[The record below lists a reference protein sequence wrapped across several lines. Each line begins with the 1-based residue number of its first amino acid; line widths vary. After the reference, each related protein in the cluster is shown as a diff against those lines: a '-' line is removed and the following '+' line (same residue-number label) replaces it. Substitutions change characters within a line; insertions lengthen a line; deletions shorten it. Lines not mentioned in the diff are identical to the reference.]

1 MYPSKNALT
10 YQIRFKQTAMFA
22 TALGVSSAGLI
33 ATSAGSWAAGPPSQT
48 PLLPPSAPSSN
59 TSVTGLPSLPPVV
72 PTAQHHLSVWAVLG
86 ISGLVAVSIALS
98 LVAATTLS
106 WMLHAWRTPKH
117 LTDTRFEK
125 LVAKPLLSFSLLV
138 PARHEQAVLGET
150 LDTLAAIRHPDFEVL
165 AIIGHDDPETEAV
178 ARAAAERH
186 PDRVRVVIDY
196 SDPKNKP
203 KALNTAL
210 AACRGG
216 IVGVFDAEDEVHPDL
231 IRHIDARFVQ
241 TGADVVQG
249 GVQLMNAQTSWWSLR
264 NCLEYYFWFRSR
276 LHYHAARNF
285 IPLGGN
291 TVFTRTDLLR
301 EVGGWDP
308 ECLAEDCEIG
318 VRLSSR
324 GAVVA
329 VAYEPEV
336 VTREETPGSIR
347 SLVKQRTRWNQGFL
361 QVLGK
366 GEWRK
371 LPTRG
376 QRLLARYTLSM
387 PFLQAATGLLVP
399 LSVALMFF
407 TSVPTGIVLVTLLPI
422 VPTIMTVAVEAAGY
436 GEFCALYGLR
446 RRLRDY
452 VFLVVGAIPYQL
464 LLAFA
469 AMRAVVRQL
478 RGDGSWEK
486 TEHSNLHRVADAIAS
501 PIDSDLKVAS

>member
-1 MYPSKNALT
+1 
-10 YQIRFKQTAMFA
+10 
-22 TALGVSSAGLI
+22 
-33 ATSAGSWAAGPPSQT
+33 
-48 PLLPPSAPSSN
+48 
-59 TSVTGLPSLPPVV
+59 
-72 PTAQHHLSVWAVLG
+72 
-86 ISGLVAVSIALS
+86 
-98 LVAATTLS
+98 
-106 WMLHAWRTPKH
+106 MLHAWRTPRH
-117 LTDTRFEK
+117 LSGTRFAEE
-125 LVAKPLLSFSLLV
+125 ARDSTLSFSLLV
-138 PARHEQAVLGET
+138 PARHEQAVLGQT
-150 LDTLAAIRHPDFEVL
+150 LDTLADLDHPDYEVI
-165 AIIGHDDPETEAV
+165 AIIGHDDPETELV
-178 ARAAAERH
+178 ARKAAGRH
-186 PDRVRVVIDY
+186 PGIVRVVIDH
-196 SDPKNKP
+196 SVPKNKP

-210 AACRGG
+210 ATCRGDV
-216 IVGVFDAEDEVHPDL
+216 VGVFDAEDEVHPQL
-231 IRHIDARFVQ
+231 IRHVDARFSA
-241 TGADVVQG
+241 TNADVVQG
-249 GVQLMNAQTSWWSLR
+249 GVQLMNVHTSWWTLR

-324 GAVVA
+324 GAKVA

-336 VTREETPGSIR
+336 VTREETPGTIG
-347 SLVKQRTRWNQGFL
+347 SLIKQRTRWNQGFL

-376 QRLLARYTLSM
+376 QRILARYTLSM
-387 PFLQAATGLLVP
+387 PFLQAFTGALVP

-407 TSVPTGIVLVTLLPI
+407 TSVPTPIVLITVLPI

-436 GEFCALYGLR
+436 GEFCRLYGVK

-452 VFLVVGAIPYQL
+452 VYLIVGAVPYQL

-469 AMRAVVRQL
+469 SIRAVYRQL

-486 TEHSNLHRVADAIAS
+486 TEHNNLHR
-501 PIDSDLKVAS
+501 IDGGSEPEFAQVAS

>member
-1 MYPSKNALT
+1 MFHPYVINVALRRRAVSSGLALSAFGLTWGAFALPAAQAAGSPVLPPATPGPMPGGLLGPAVRSRPTVPVAVHHSASIAELVGIGALILLSLALT
-10 YQIRFKQTAMFA
+10 A
-22 TALGVSSAGLI
+22 
-33 ATSAGSWAAGPPSQT
+33 
-48 PLLPPSAPSSN
+48 
-59 TSVTGLPSLPPVV
+59 
-72 PTAQHHLSVWAVLG
+72 
-86 ISGLVAVSIALS
+86 
-98 LVAATTLS
+98 VAATTLS

-117 LTDTRFEK
+117 LSGTRFNE
-125 LVAKPLLSFSLLV
+125 LTRDTHLSFSLLV
-138 PARHEQAVLGET
+138 PARHEQAVLGQT
-150 LDTLAAIRHPDFEVL
+150 LDTLAAVNHPDVEVI
-165 AIIGHDDPETEAV
+165 AIIGHDDPETELV
-178 ARAAAERH
+178 AREAAARH
-186 PDRVRVVIDY
+186 PDRVRVVIDH
-196 SDPKNKP
+196 SVPKNKP

-210 AACRGG
+210 KSCRGD
-216 IVGVFDAEDEVHPDL
+216 IVGVFDAEDEVHPEL
-231 IRHIDARFVQ
+231 IRHVDARFAE

-249 GVQLMNAQTSWWSLR
+249 GVQLMNAHTSWWTLR

-301 EVGGWDP
+301 EVKGWDP

-371 LPTRG
+371 LPTRS

-387 PFLQAATGLLVP
+387 PFLQAMTGLLVP
-399 LSVALMFF
+399 LSVALMLF
-407 TSVPTGIVLVTLLPI
+407 TSVPTGVVLITLLPI

-436 GEFCALYGLR
+436 GEFCKLYGLK

-452 VFLVVGAIPYQL
+452 VYLVVGAVPYQL

-469 AMRAVVRQL
+469 SIRAVVRQL

-486 TEHSNLHRVADAIAS
+486 TEHSNLHRIDTAGAQMDPRLELAS
-501 PIDSDLKVAS
+501 

>member
-1 MYPSKNALT
+1 VN
-10 YQIRFKQTAMFA
+10 
-22 TALGVSSAGLI
+22 
-33 ATSAGSWAAGPPSQT
+33 
-48 PLLPPSAPSSN
+48 
-59 TSVTGLPSLPPVV
+59 
-72 PTAQHHLSVWAVLG
+72 
-86 ISGLVAVSIALS
+86 
-98 LVAATTLS
+98 
-106 WMLHAWRTPKH
+106 
-117 LTDTRFEK
+117 
-125 LVAKPLLSFSLLV
+125 
-138 PARHEQAVLGET
+138 
-150 LDTLAAIRHPDFEVL
+150 HPDVEVI
-165 AIIGHDDPETEAV
+165 AIIGHDDPETELV
-178 ARAAAERH
+178 AREAAARH
-186 PDRVRVVIDY
+186 PDRVRVVIDH
-196 SDPKNKP
+196 SVPKNKP

-210 AACRGG
+210 KSCRGD
-216 IVGVFDAEDEVHPDL
+216 IVGVFDAEDEVHPEL
-231 IRHIDARFVQ
+231 IRHVDARFAE

-249 GVQLMNAQTSWWSLR
+249 GVQLMNAHTSWWTLR

-301 EVGGWDP
+301 EVKGWDP

-371 LPTRG
+371 LPTRS

-387 PFLQAATGLLVP
+387 PFLQAMTGLLVP
-399 LSVALMFF
+399 LSVALMLF
-407 TSVPTGIVLVTLLPI
+407 TSVPTGVVLITLLPI

-436 GEFCALYGLR
+436 GEFCKLYGLK

-452 VFLVVGAIPYQL
+452 VYLVVGAVPYQL

-469 AMRAVVRQL
+469 SIRAVVRQL

-486 TEHSNLHRVADAIAS
+486 TEHSNLHRIDTAGAQMDPRLELAS
-501 PIDSDLKVAS
+501 